1 MLNLGFIRPSVSPW
15 GAPVLFAK
23 KKDGSLRLCI
33 DYRELNKITIKNK
46 YPLPRIDDL
55 YDHYEFVV
63 MPFGLTN
70 APAVFMDLMNRIF
83 QPYLAVDPSKIEA
96 ITDWPK
102 PTTVTE
108 VRSFL
113 GLAGYYRRFVE
124 GFSKI
129 ALPLT
134 QLTKETKSLKYI
146 FTQKEL
152 NLRLTKSA
160 HFLPIKMTHPLEYL
174 AKLYIDEK
182 AMGTKLSFST
192 AYHPE
197 TDGQSE
203 RTIQTLEDML
213 RACAIDFGENWEK
226 YLSLVEFSYNNSYHA
241 SIRMAPYEALYGE
254 NVDHL
259 CIGMKLEK
267 EKC

>member
-23 KKDGSLRLCI
+23 KKDSSLKLCI

-46 YPLPRIDDL
+46 YSLPRIDDL
-55 YDHYEFVV
+55 YGHYEFVV

-70 APAVFMDLMNRIF
+70 APAVFMVLMSRIF
-83 QPYLAVDPSKIEA
+83 QH
-96 ITDWPK
+96 WPK
-102 PTTVTE
+102 PITVTE

-134 QLTKETKSLKYI
+134 QLTKKTVRFEWSKACDESFQELKR
-146 FTQKEL
+146 
-152 NLRLTKSA
+152 RLITA
-160 HFLPIKMTHPLEYL
+160 PVLTIP
-174 AKLYIDEK
+174 
-182 AMGTKLSFST
+182 ST
-192 AYHPE
+192 SENFVVYCDASRKGLGCVLMQAYHPE

-213 RACAIDFGENWEK
+213 RACAMDFGEN
-226 YLSLVEFSYNNSYHA
+226 
-241 SIRMAPYEALYGE
+241 
-254 NVDHL
+254 
-259 CIGMKLEK
+259 
-267 EKC
+267 